1 MINTHQSY
9 NLGIIKKTIKK
20 LENIRDNPKIT
31 TNKQVKAQ
39 MYIESLD
46 NPNPGNYNKQ
56 TIIQQNGIS
65 SLIHQARNEVINYN
79 GYKINPQTLLS
90 NAKAKASLTQ
100 YTPIKS
106 SIYIPSIKKHLE
118 TPSIKVKF

>member
-9 NLGIIKKTIKK
+9 NLGIIKNTIKN

-56 TIIQQNGIS
+56 TIVQQNGIS

-79 GYKINPQTLLS
+79 GYKI
-90 NAKAKASLTQ
+90 KANFV
-100 YTPIKS
+100 Y
-106 SIYIPSIKKHLE
+106 
-118 TPSIKVKF
+118 